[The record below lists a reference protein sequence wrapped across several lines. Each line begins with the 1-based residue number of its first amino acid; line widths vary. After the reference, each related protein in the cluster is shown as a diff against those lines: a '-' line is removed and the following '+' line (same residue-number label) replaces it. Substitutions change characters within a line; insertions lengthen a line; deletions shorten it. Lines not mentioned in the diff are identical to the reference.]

1 MFLFIAV
8 LIFSFTF
15 QPAKPIIVVRDD
27 NIPFVPVRRLTLNPW
42 LGENSLS
49 LQEQTMTSRME
60 KASYDLREGLSF

>member
-15 QPAKPIIVVRDD
+15 QPAKSIIVIRDD

-42 LGENSLS
+42 LGER
-49 LQEQTMTSRME
+49 TMTCRMD